1 MVVVEWW
8 SRGRGLWWWWSGGV
22 GEGSMVVVEWWSR
35 GGVYGG
41 GGVVE

>member
-35 GGVYGG
+35 GEVYGG